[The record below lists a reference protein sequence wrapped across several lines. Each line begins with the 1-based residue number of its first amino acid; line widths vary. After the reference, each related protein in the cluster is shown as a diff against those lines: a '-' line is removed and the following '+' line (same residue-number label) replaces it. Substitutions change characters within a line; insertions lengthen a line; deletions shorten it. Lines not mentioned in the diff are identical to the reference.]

1 LAKRRFVEDGSCLFC
16 ADLESASHL
25 MFDCC
30 VAKNIWIVC
39 SEIFDKSIGTDFESV
54 AKWWLCD
61 KLSFEHLHNCYYV
74 VSMETEK

>member
-1 LAKRRFVEDGSCLFC
+1 
-16 ADLESASHL
+16 